1 MPDFGSARGTRSQIL
16 PEWTRPGLPTAP
28 GADTRGGLLHGRH
41 LADSEEPVA
50 VLLIGLR
57 VNRWRAVR
65 HWLPALRAMTPML
78 KELAADPESGLLG
91 YRLLLGPAPRQV
103 TVVQYWRR
111 AGDVRAFATAAD
123 RGHRPAQDAFWRRYA
138 RSKGAVGVWH
148 ELLSVRAG
156 AYEALY
162 ADMPPTG
169 LGAIMGLRP
178 AVPRPGGHGY
188 AHATEEEAAAGLHAE
203 AGPPEAGH
211 PEAGR
216 PDVSSPGAARP
227 EVSRPAAGSR

>member
-1 MPDFGSARGTRSQIL
+1 MPDFGSARGTRSPIL
-16 PEWTRPGLPTAP
+16 PEWTRPGLPAAP
-28 GADTRGGLLHGRH
+28 GSDAQGGLLLGRH
-41 LADSEEPVA
+41 LAESDEPVA

-78 KELAADPESGLLG
+78 KELAADPSSGLLG

-123 RGHRPAQDAFWRRYA
+123 RRHRPAQDAFWCRYA
-138 RSKGAVGVWH
+138 TSRGAVGVWH

-162 ADMPPTG
+162 ADMPRVG

-178 AVPRPGGHGY
+178 AVPRPSGHGY
-188 AHATEEEAAAGLHAE
+188 VATTAEQAAATLRDDLGE
-203 AGPPEAGH
+203 AGG
-211 PEAGR
+211 
-216 PDVSSPGAARP
+216 